1 MTKKIKSKAGAS
13 SSQKVKSED
22 STRRNGATSIL
33 AVSNQKG
40 GVGKTTTV
48 INLASAWAMQGKKV
62 CVIDTD
68 YQANATVGLGASQHQ
83 KIGEKNLYLAL
94 NDNEGPVLPLDKVV
108 APTNFKNIDIVAA
121 CDRLNEVEDN
131 IVRSSLRDVWLEKL
145 LSSSKTKEYDIII
158 IDTHPTLSGFF
169 WGIIARS
176 HYYIVPCFPEEFSAI
191 GLHKHMRAVESI
203 RENLNPMLKC
213 LGILISN
220 INVSNKGD
228 LGSVSYI
235 EEVLEGTGIEIFDT
249 FIPTS
254 TSVRQSHRKG
264 QPLCHY
270 SAAKSQPIAHAYA
283 CVAKALSKELKGK
296 RQGRKFKKINC
307 DKILSNENSNTF
319 LNNDDDSISLEGA
332 VT

>member
-1 MTKKIKSKAGAS
+1 MKKKQSKTSAKSSGPVAKEPANKHPS
-13 SSQKVKSED
+13 FV
-22 STRRNGATSIL
+22 

-48 INLASAWAMQGKKV
+48 INLASAWALQGKKV

-68 YQANATVGLGASQHQ
+68 YQANATVGLGAGQYQ
-83 KIGEKNLYLAL
+83 KIGEKNLYMAL
-94 NDNEGPVLPLDKVV
+94 ENTEGPVLPLEEVV
-108 APTNFKNIDIVAA
+108 VPTNFENIDIVAA

-145 LSSSKTKEYDIII
+145 LNCESTKRYDVIVV
-158 IDTHPTLSGFF
+158 DTHPTLSGFF
-169 WGIIARS
+169 WGVIAGC

-220 INVSNKGD
+220 INISNKGD

-235 EEVLEGTGIEIFDT
+235 EEILRGTGIEILET
-249 FIPTS
+249 YIPS
-254 TSVRQSHRKG
+254 SLSVRQSHRKG

-283 CVAKALSKELKGK
+283 CVARTLSKELKGK
-296 RQGRKFKKINC
+296 RQGRKFRRINC
-307 DKILSNENSNTF
+307 DQILMNEKRVHTSVF
-319 LNNDDDSISLEGA
+319 SDDDSISLEGA

>member
-1 MTKKIKSKAGAS
+1 MKKKSGRVAKDH
-13 SSQKVKSED
+13 KED
-22 STRRNGATSIL
+22 SKERNSRQPSFV

-48 INLASAWAMQGKKV
+48 INLASAWALQGKKV

-68 YQANATVGLGASQHQ
+68 YQANATVGLGAGQFQ
-83 KIGEKNLYLAL
+83 KIGEKNLYMAL
-94 NDNEGPVLPLDKVV
+94 ENTDGPVLTLDEVV
-108 APTNFKNIDIVAA
+108 VPTKFENIDIVAA
-121 CDRLNEVEDN
+121 CDRLNEVEYN

-145 LSSSKTKEYDIII
+145 LNCEHAKKYDVII

-169 WGIIARS
+169 WGVIAGC

-213 LGILISN
+213 LGILVSN
-220 INVSNKGD
+220 INISNKGD

-235 EEVLEGTGIEIFDT
+235 EEILRGTGIEILET
-249 FIPTS
+249 YIPS
-254 TSVRQSHRKG
+254 SLSVRQSHRKG

-283 CVAKALSKELKGK
+283 CVARTLSKELKGK
-296 RQGRKFKKINC
+296 RQGRKFRRINC
-307 DKILSNENSNTF
+307 DQILTNEKRVTSIF
-319 LNNDDDSISLEGA
+319 SDDDSISLEGA